1 MNYHKI
7 YQDLIKKCTDRTL
20 SSDQYF
26 EQHHIIPKCIGG
38 SNDQINLVKM
48 LPEEHLIAHLL
59 LVKIHYN
66 NPQLVYAANWMAS
79 RVKNNKEYGWIK
91 RQFAKIERDT
101 KLGIPRDQTSIN
113 KQKKTIAEKYANGY
127 VSPVKGRHITDNHK
141 KAVSI
146 GNKGKAIEPQSK
158 SDLEGF
164 ILRYGQEQGLIRYK
178 NANNKKRTATLEH
191 YVSKFGIDE
200 GTRRFNEYV
209 NKQSVRMK
217 GDANSFRGKQHSA
230 EARAKISQ
238 SNTSK
243 NKIRTIEHN
252 QKIGQANKGR
262 KQEII
267 TCPHCKKS
275 GGFSNMKRW
284 HFDKCPL
291 LCAT

>member
-7 YQDLIKKCTDRTL
+7 YQDLIKKCTQRTL

-26 EQHHIIPKCIGG
+26 EKHHIIPKCIGG
-38 SNDQINLVKM
+38 SDDTINLVKM

-59 LVKIHYN
+59 LVKIHPN
-66 NPQLVYAANWMAS
+66 NPQLIYAANWMTS
-79 RVKNNKEYGWIK
+79 RVKNNKEYGWVK
-91 RQFAKIERDT
+91 RQFAKVERDT
-101 KLGIPRDQTSIN
+101 KLGIPRDKTSIN
-113 KQKKTIAEKYANGY
+113 KQKKTIAKKYANGY
-127 VSPVKGRHITDNHK
+127 VSPIRGRHITDNHK
-141 KAVSI
+141 K
-146 GNKGKAIEPQSK
+146 E
-158 SDLEGF
+158 
-164 ILRYGQEQGLIRYK
+164 
-178 NANNKKRTATLEH
+178 RTATLEH
-191 YVSKFGIDE
+191 YVRKFGIDE

-217 GDANSFRGKQHSA
+217 GEANPFRGKKHSA

-238 SNTSK
+238 SNTGK

-267 TCPHCKKS
+267 TCPHCEKS
-275 GGFSNMKRW
+275 GGLNNMKRW

-291 LCAT
+291 SCDTSLQ